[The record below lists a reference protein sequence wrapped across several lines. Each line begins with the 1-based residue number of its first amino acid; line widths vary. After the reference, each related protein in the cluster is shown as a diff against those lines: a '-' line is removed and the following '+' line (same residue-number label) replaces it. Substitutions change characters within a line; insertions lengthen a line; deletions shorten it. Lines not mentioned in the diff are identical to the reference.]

1 MSKKALLI
9 IDMLK
14 DFLLPGAPLE
24 VPAARAI
31 IPNIKKMIE
40 EAHKLN
46 IPIIY
51 LCDRHKPDDVEFD
64 VWPPHAVENTEGAK
78 IIAELKPKKEDYV
91 VPKISY
97 SAFYK
102 TELEKLLKKL
112 DVDELI
118 ITGVVTNICVLY
130 TAMDALSRGFKV
142 EVPENSV
149 AALDQED
156 HKFALRQ
163 IKEVLKPRTKKN

>member
-51 LCDRHKPDDVEFD
+51 LCDRHKPDDV
-64 VWPPHAVENTEGAK
+64 
-78 IIAELKPKKEDYV
+78 
-91 VPKISY
+91 
-97 SAFYK
+97 
-102 TELEKLLKKL
+102 
-112 DVDELI
+112 
-118 ITGVVTNICVLY
+118 
-130 TAMDALSRGFKV
+130 
-142 EVPENSV
+142 
-149 AALDQED
+149 
-156 HKFALRQ
+156 
-163 IKEVLKPRTKKN
+163 

>member
-1 MSKKALLI
+1 MSNKALLI
-9 IDMLK
+9 IDMLR

-31 IPNIKKMIE
+31 IPNIKKRVE

-46 IPIIY
+46 IPVIY

-64 VWPPHAVENTEGAK
+64 VWPPHAVENTNGAQ
-78 IIAELKPKKEDYV
+78 IVDELKPKKQDYI

-112 DVDELI
+112 NIDELI

-130 TAMDALSRGFKV
+130 TAMDALSRGYKV
-142 EVPENSV
+142 EVPEDSV

-156 HKFALRQ
+156 HKFAMRQ
-163 IKEVLKPRTKKN
+163 IKEVLKPRRKKS